1 MLIEKICK
9 ICLQPFKVKIQMR
22 ILNMN
27 PCLHVDRLKK
37 KTIDQK
43 KAMENDLKRTITKT
57 VEEMDEKISNT
68 KNQM

>member
-1 MLIEKICK
+1 ML
-9 ICLQPFKVKIQMR
+9 FS
-22 ILNMN
+22 LNYSKYTI
-27 PCLHVDRLKK
+27 DRLKK

>member
-1 MLIEKICK
+1 ML
-9 ICLQPFKVKIQMR
+9 FS
-22 ILNMN
+22 LNYSKYTI
-27 PCLHVDRLKK
+27 DRLKK

-68 KNQM
+68 KNQMYLKAKWNV